1 MGQKEIRVVL
11 DTNVLVSALL
21 FAGPIGRLVSLWR
34 ERWIVLLLSKD
45 VFIEYLRVLAYPKF
59 KLSGEEIKAIVEEY
73 VLPFA
78 EMATVAEAPVVIR
91 EDPADDK
98 FLALAAAGRARY
110 IVSGDKHLLALREYR
125 GVKIVTPREFLE
137 AADLKSSIPE
147 LLA

>member
-34 ERWIVLLLSKD
+34 ERRIVLLLSKD

-59 KLSGEEIKAIVEEY
+59 KLSGEEIKALAEEC

-78 EMATVAEAPVVIR
+78 EMVTVAEARRVIR
-91 EDPADDK
+91 GDPADDK

-110 IVSGDKHLLALREYR
+110 IVSGDKHLLALGEYR
-125 GVKIVTPREFLE
+125 HVKIVTPREFLDSE
-137 AADLKSSIPE
+137 IM
-147 LLA
+147 

>member
-21 FAGPIGRLVSLWR
+21 FTGPPSHLVSLWR
-34 ERWIVLLLSKD
+34 ERRIVLLLSKD

-59 KLSGEEIKAIVEEY
+59 KLSGEEIKALVEEY
-73 VLPFA
+73 ALPFA
-78 EMATVAEAPVVIR
+78 EMVTVAEVPEVLR

-125 GVKIVTPREFLE
+125 RVKIVTPREFL
-137 AADLKSSIPE
+137 DPKIL
-147 LLA
+147 

>member
-21 FAGPIGRLVSLWR
+21 FAGPLSDLVSFWR
-34 ERWIVLLLSKD
+34 ERRVVLLLSKD

-59 KLSGEEIKAIVEEY
+59 KLCGEEIKALVEEY

-78 EMATVAEAPVVIR
+78 EMVTVAEAPVVIR

-98 FLALAAAGRARY
+98 FLALAAVGRARY
-110 IVSGDKHLLALREYR
+110 IVSGDKHLLALRKYHR
-125 GVKIVTPREFLE
+125 VKILTPREFLDS
-137 AADLKSSIPE
+137 ADLE
-147 LLA
+147 

>member
-21 FAGPIGRLVSLWR
+21 FAGPIGRFVSLWR
-34 ERWIVLLLSKD
+34 ERRIVLLLSKD

-59 KLSGEEIKAIVEEY
+59 KLSGEEIKALVEEY

-78 EMATVAEAPVVIR
+78 EMVTVAEAPGVIR

-125 GVKIVTPREFLE
+125 RVKIVSPREFLDSE
-137 AADLKSSIPE
+137 IM
-147 LLA
+147 

>member
-34 ERWIVLLLSKD
+34 ERRIVLLLSKD

-59 KLSGEEIKAIVEEY
+59 KLSGEEIKALVEEY

-78 EMATVAEAPVVIR
+78 EMVTEAKTSEVIR

-110 IVSGDKHLLALREYR
+110 IVSGDKHLLALREYHH
-125 GVKIVTPREFLE
+125 VKIVTSREFLDSE
-137 AADLKSSIPE
+137 IM
-147 LLA
+147 

>member
-34 ERWIVLLLSKD
+34 ERRIVPLLSKD

-59 KLSGEEIKAIVEEY
+59 KLSGKEIKALVEEY

-78 EMATVAEAPVVIR
+78 EMVTVAETPAIIR

-98 FLALAAAGRARY
+98 FLALVAAGRARH
-110 IVSGDKHLLALREYR
+110 IVSGDKHLLALRGYR
-125 GVKIVTPREFLE
+125 RVKIVTPREFL
-137 AADLKSSIPE
+137 DLEI
-147 LLA
+147 L

>member
-34 ERWIVLLLSKD
+34 ARRIMLLLSKD
-45 VFIEYLRVLAYPKF
+45 VFIEYLRVLTYPKF

-78 EMATVAEAPVVIR
+78 EMATVVEAPGVIR

-125 GVKIVTPREFLE
+125 GVKIVTPREF
-137 AADLKSSIPE
+137 PE
-147 LLA
+147 SEIM

>member
-11 DTNVLVSALL
+11 DTNVLVSGLL
-21 FAGPIGRLVSLWR
+21 FTGPPSQLVSLWR
-34 ERWIVLLLSKD
+34 ARRIVLLLSKD

-59 KLSGEEIKAIVEEY
+59 KLSGEEIKALVDEY
-73 VLPFA
+73 FLPFA
-78 EMATVAEAPVVIR
+78 EMVTVAEVPVVIR
-91 EDPADDK
+91 EDRADDN

-125 GVKIVTPREFLE
+125 CVRIVTPREFLE

>member
-34 ERWIVLLLSKD
+34 ERRIVPLLSKD

-59 KLSGEEIKAIVEEY
+59 KLSGEEIKALVEEY

-78 EMATVAEAPVVIR
+78 EMVTVAETPAIIR

-98 FLALAAAGRARY
+98 FLALVAAGRARH
-110 IVSGDKHLLALREYR
+110 IVSGDKHLLVLREYR
-125 GVKIVTPREFLE
+125 GVKIATPREFLDSANLE
-137 AADLKSSIPE
+137 
-147 LLA
+147 

>member
-11 DTNVLVSALL
+11 DTNVLLSALL
-21 FAGPIGRLVSLWR
+21 FTGPIGRLVSLWR
-34 ERWIVLLLSKD
+34 ERRIVLFLSKD

-59 KLSGEEIKAIVEEY
+59 KLSGEEIKALIEEY
-73 VLPFA
+73 VLTFA
-78 EMATVAEAPVVIR
+78 EMVTEAKTSEVIR

-125 GVKIVTPREFLE
+125 RVKIVTPREFLDSE
-137 AADLKSSIPE
+137 IM
-147 LLA
+147 

>member
-34 ERWIVLLLSKD
+34 ERRIVLLLSKD

-59 KLSGEEIKAIVEEY
+59 KLSGEEIKALAEEY

-78 EMATVAEAPVVIR
+78 EMVTVAEAPVVIR

-98 FLALAAAGRARY
+98 FLALAAAGRALY
-110 IVSGDKHLLALREYR
+110 LVSGYKHLLALWEYR
-125 GVKIVTPREFLE
+125 GVKIVTPREFLDS
-137 AADLKSSIPE
+137 ADLK
-147 LLA
+147 

>member
-21 FAGPIGRLVSLWR
+21 FTGPIGRLVSLWR
-34 ERWIVLLLSKD
+34 ERRIVLLLSKD

-59 KLSGEEIKAIVEEY
+59 KLSGEEIKALVEEY

-78 EMATVAEAPVVIR
+78 EMVTVAKTSEVIR

-98 FLALAAAGRARY
+98 FLALAAAGHARY

-125 GVKIVTPREFLE
+125 RVKIVTPREFLE
-137 AADLKSSIPE
+137 AADLK
-147 LLA
+147 

>member
-34 ERWIVLLLSKD
+34 ERRIVLLLSKD
-45 VFIEYLRVLAYPKF
+45 VFIECLRVLAYPKF
-59 KLSGEEIKAIVEEY
+59 KLSGEEIKALVEEY

-78 EMATVAEAPVVIR
+78 EMVTVAEASVVIR

-98 FLALAAAGRARY
+98 FLALAAAGRAHD

-137 AADLKSSIPE
+137 AADLK
-147 LLA
+147 

>member
-34 ERWIVLLLSKD
+34 ERRIVSLLSKD

-59 KLSGEEIKAIVEEY
+59 KLSGEEVKALVEEY

-78 EMATVAEAPVVIR
+78 EMVTVAEAPEVIR

-98 FLALAAAGRARY
+98 FLALATAGRARY

-125 GVKIVTPREFLE
+125 RVKIVTPREFLE
-137 AADLKSSIPE
+137 AADLE
-147 LLA
+147 